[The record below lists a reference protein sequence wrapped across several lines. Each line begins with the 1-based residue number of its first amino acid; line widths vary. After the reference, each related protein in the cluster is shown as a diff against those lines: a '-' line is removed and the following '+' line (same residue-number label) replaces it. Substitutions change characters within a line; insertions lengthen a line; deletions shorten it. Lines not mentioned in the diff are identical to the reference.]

1 MISNILVSQDSKTE
15 GPALNP
21 LNKKTV
27 IDTRR
32 TAHVKAEK
40 IILKIIKIKI
50 KTNHKTIK

>member
-1 MISNILVSQDSKTE
+1 
-15 GPALNP
+15 LNP

-40 IILKIIKIKI
+40 IILKIIKIIKIKI